1 VRHQHDAAR
10 VVGESRFQPL
20 DARKI
25 EVIGRL
31 VEPRRE
37 WLHDDAGYCGS
48 TEEAIDR
55 QAVATAQAACVG
67 CGGASSYARL
77 SSGGC
82 MSFSGAD

>member
-1 VRHQHDAAR
+1 MGVLYLFD
-10 VVGESRFQPL
+10 L
-20 DARKI
+20 
-25 EVIGRL
+25 
-31 VEPRRE
+31 
-37 WLHDDAGYCGS
+37 AGYCGS